1 MLNDK
6 NSEISIIMISI
17 IAATKKYLKDTS
29 HKHNTIK
36 MVIEKQLDCRIIH
49 SHINYIESSCP
60 SSTHE
65 FNTII
70 WL

>member
-6 NSEISIIMISI
+6 SFEIFITMISI
-17 IAATKKYLKDTS
+17 IAALNKYLKDTS

-36 MVIEKQLDCRIIH
+36 MIIEKQLDCRIIH
-49 SHINYIESSCP
+49 SHINYIESSRP
-60 SSTHE
+60 SLTHE

-70 WL
+70 